1 MFVPIFLYGGRKYF
15 FNKIKRISKYVDGL
29 NPFELLALQFVTSMF
44 TPDGQGVHVV
54 YVMILA
60 VAELIGGVIAAV
72 FFNTVYYP
80 AIVKWRDQ

>member
-1 MFVPIFLYGGRKYF
+1 M
-15 FNKIKRISKYVDGL
+15 
-29 NPFELLALQFVTSMF
+29 QFVTSMF